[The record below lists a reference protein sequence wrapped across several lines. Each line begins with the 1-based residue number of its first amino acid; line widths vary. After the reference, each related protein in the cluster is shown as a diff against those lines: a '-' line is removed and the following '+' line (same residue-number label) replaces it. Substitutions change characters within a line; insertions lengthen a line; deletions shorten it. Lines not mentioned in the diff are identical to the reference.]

1 MESGSM
7 RGATP
12 SPGLTHEITIV
23 RGQGRQGA
31 YAEGRSIYVLVSICQ
46 VNTFYL
52 GGMSVHVCTQLYT
65 HVYTTVYTRVH
76 KCALS
81 ISSVGLARVSVSW
94 G

>member
-1 MESGSM
+1 MKSLYCEGKVVKEH
-7 RGATP
+7 TP
-12 SPGLTHEITIV
+12 EI
-23 RGQGRQGA
+23 
-31 YAEGRSIYVLVSICQ
+31 EDRSIYILVSICQ
-46 VNTFYL
+46 VNTSYL

-81 ISSVGLARVSVSW
+81 ISSVGLACMSVSW